1 MMDVLLDFLM
11 KAMLYAVVGIFAM
24 VVTAPIWMPTAMG
37 AFRLFEWFCEAF
49 AWFERWRDQR
59 DVRSR

>member
-1 MMDVLLDFLM
+1 MDVLLDLLM
-11 KAMLYAVVGIFAM
+11 HAMLYAVVGIFAM

-49 AWFERWRDQR
+49 ARYEDWRDNR
-59 DVRSR
+59 HANPR